1 MAEVYKYVVTDAQSL
16 RREIS
21 SSLKPLET
29 TLPQGTTLHDP
40 EENAIGKCS
49 SRASCNW
56 AV

>member
-1 MAEVYKYVVTDAQSL
+1 MAEVYKYVVTNAQSL

-21 SSLKPLET
+21 SSLKPLEA